1 MFAPAGRV
9 VAETDGLRA
18 AHFDKRHRVD
28 VTQPPWLILG
38 RLQTEL
44 GTRCTG
50 FLIAPNVVMTAAHC
64 LWLEESGH
72 YIRPHSVHFLRAYH
86 RGHFAAEARAIHVII
101 APGFDPTRAI
111 ATAQADRATIVLERP
126 MVTSADIPPVLTPRA
141 GDDAAIVG
149 YEQDFPEIARGD
161 QNCHVAAVSGR
172 LIHHNCTTTHGASG
186 APIMIRR
193 DGKWGIGGITTL
205 SDGRGGGAGVGLW

>member
-1 MFAPAGRV
+1 MVASLLGGLMVFVSAGRA
-9 VAETDGLRA
+9 VAETDGLRP

-50 FLIAPNVVMTAAHC
+50 FFIAPNVVMTAAHC

-86 RGHFAAEARAIHVII
+86 RGHFAAEARHPHYYRTRLRPDPRHRHR
-101 APGFDPTRAI
+101 PGR
-111 ATAQADRATIVLERP
+111 
-126 MVTSADIPPVLTPRA
+126 S
-141 GDDAAIVG
+141 GDD
-149 YEQDFPEIARGD
+149 
-161 QNCHVAAVSGR
+161 S
-172 LIHHNCTTTHGASG
+172 S
-186 APIMIRR
+186 
-193 DGKWGIGGITTL
+193 
-205 SDGRGGGAGVGLW
+205 